1 MSKIWVGNGGLQHP
15 CQCVRAQTRMTTNFL
30 LANWSAVM
38 TWDQAHK
45 PCLLSKPP
53 PRPPPFA
60 REVRLAVIASKMAD
74 HWVAEVFPPKFQF
87 GSVDELLSGPGE
99 DEKSKE
105 KVKYLDEV
113 YRKVYFEQE
122 KAKKSTDDELHVGLE
137 RLERSQKKKLA
148 AKDRKRPGKQKQKDQ
163 DECIWNESE
172 LKMLRQFLQK
182 AKMQNLKLAAML
194 QSAQD
199 EINTWKN
206 KFKEINEA
214 DELLDSSYRIL
225 KKKYERLKVNYRAL
239 KDDVRKYHSSLKV
252 AREECEQLKIERDDI
267 VKSLSQTKA
276 ELNMEKLNNQH
287 LQLRLDKKEKE
298 CTENLK
304 SQEQFLEQQHLLEI
318 RKLQKEVVRLT
329 EKFDEE
335 KQDNNLNKR
344 ALEHLRSHFGDLKV
358 SQESNNGDN
367 AVVNMLS
374 VIDIDYLPA

>member
-1 MSKIWVGNGGLQHP
+1 
-15 CQCVRAQTRMTTNFL
+15 
-30 LANWSAVM
+30 
-38 TWDQAHK
+38 
-45 PCLLSKPP
+45 
-53 PRPPPFA
+53 
-60 REVRLAVIASKMAD
+60 
-74 HWVAEVFPPKFQF
+74 
-87 GSVDELLSGPGE
+87 
-99 DEKSKE
+99 
-105 KVKYLDEV
+105 
-113 YRKVYFEQE
+113 
-122 KAKKSTDDELHVGLE
+122 
-137 RLERSQKKKLA
+137 
-148 AKDRKRPGKQKQKDQ
+148 
-163 DECIWNESE
+163 
-172 LKMLRQFLQK
+172 
-182 AKMQNLKLAAML
+182 MQNLKLAAML

-344 ALEHLRSHFGDLKV
+344 ALEHLRSHFGNLKV
-358 SQESNNGDN
+358 SQESNNGGN